1 MLDNLIQSVVDD
13 VVNKSAG
20 AKKCRNQ
27 CNSAEDQLR
36 QEKEKHL
43 ILNGC
48 SSIEESKKCY
58 VRKCQ
63 DKCFTE
69 KINRNPQTLLGSL
82 KRTSEPMRI
91 SHMVDSYSRFLYKAP
106 RCNNIVSSL
115 LQKG

>member
-1 MLDNLIQSVVDD
+1 MIQSVVDD

-43 ILNGC
+43 ILHGC
-48 SSIEESKKCY
+48 SSIEESKKGY